1 MTRNEFIEIIAPI
14 IKNEANKR
22 GYKVCSTIIAQAI
35 LESGYGKSLL
45 ASKYHNYFGMKCGSY
60 WKGKSVNLKTKEEY
74 NGKVVNITDNF
85 RVYDNMESGVKGYFD
100 FISTPRYEKL
110 KKAKDYLEYAS
121 FIKECGYATSSSYVT
136 SLTNL
141 VNLYNLTVYDI
152 KDSLKSNSVVADEVI
167 DGLWGNGEDRKI
179 KLTKAGYNY
188 ETIQAI
194 VNEKLKKDSSLVV

>member
-1 MTRNEFIEIIAPI
+1 MTRNEFIETIAPI

-35 LESGYGKSLL
+35 LESGFGKSLL

-85 RVYDNMESGVKGYFD
+85 RVYDSMESGVKGYFD

-110 KKAKDYLEYAS
+110 KKAKDYFEYAN

-141 VNLYNLTVYDI
+141 VNLYNLTVCDR
-152 KDSLKSNSVVADEVI
+152 KEGLKSNSVIADEVI
-167 DGLWGNGEDRKI
+167 DGLWGNGDDRKNR
-179 KLTKAGYNY
+179 LTKAGYNY
-188 ETIQAI
+188 KVIQAI
-194 VNEKLKKDSSLVV
+194 VNEKLKR

>member
-1 MTRNEFIEIIAPI
+1 MIRNEFVETIAPI

-22 GYKVCSTIIAQAI
+22 GYKICSTIIAQAI
-35 LESGYGKSLL
+35 LESSYGKSLL

-85 RVYDNMESGVKGYFD
+85 RVYDSMDSGVRGYFD

-110 KKAKDYLEYAS
+110 KKAKDYFEYAN

-136 SLTNL
+136 SLIKL
-141 VNLYNLTVYDI
+141 VNLYDLTEYDI
-152 KDSLKSNSVVADEVI
+152 KD
-167 DGLWGNGEDRKI
+167 R
-179 KLTKAGYNY
+179 LTKAGYNY
-188 ETIQAI
+188 KVIQAI
-194 VNEKLKKDSSLVV
+194 VNEKLKR

>member
-1 MTRNEFIEIIAPI
+1 MNRNEFIETIAPI

-22 GYKVCSTIIAQAI
+22 GYKICSTIIAQAI

-45 ASKYHNYFGMKCGSY
+45 ASKYHNYFGMKCGSH

-85 RVYDNMESGVKGYFD
+85 RVYDSMDSGVKGYFD

-110 KKAKDYLEYAS
+110 KKAKDYFEYANS
-121 FIKECGYATSSSYVT
+121 IKECGYATSSSYVT

-141 VNLYNLTVYDI
+141 VNLYNLTVYDR
-152 KDSLKSNSVVADEVI
+152 KYSLKSNSVIADEVI
-167 DGLWGNGEDRKI
+167 DGFWGNGEDRKNR
-179 KLTKAGYNY
+179 LTKAGYNY
-188 ETIQAI
+188 KVIQAI
-194 VNEKLKKDSSLVV
+194 INEKLKR

>member
-1 MTRNEFIEIIAPI
+1 MTRNEFIDTIAPI

-22 GYKVCSTIIAQAI
+22 GYKICSTIVAQAI
-35 LESGYGKSLL
+35 LESGCGKSLL

-85 RVYDNMESGVKGYFD
+85 RVYDNMDSGVKGYFD
-100 FISTPRYEKL
+100 FISAPRYEKL
-110 KKAKDYLEYAS
+110 KKAKDYFEYAS

-141 VNLYNLTVYDI
+141 VNLYNLTVYDR
-152 KDSLKSNSVVADEVI
+152 KDSLKSNSVIANEVI
-167 DGLWGNGEDRKI
+167 DGLWGNGEDRKN

-188 ETIQAI
+188 KAIQSI
-194 VNEKLKKDSSLVV
+194 VNEKLKNITV

>member
-1 MTRNEFIEIIAPI
+1 MIRNEFVETIAPI

-22 GYKVCSTIIAQAI
+22 GYKICSTIIAQAI

-85 RVYDNMESGVKGYFD
+85 RAYDSMDSGVRGYFD

-110 KKAKDYLEYAS
+110 KKAKDYFEYAN

-136 SLTNL
+136 SLIKL
-141 VNLYNLTVYDI
+141 VNLYDLTEYDI
-152 KDSLKSNSVVADEVI
+152 KDDFKFNSVIADEVI

-188 ETIQAI
+188 KVIQSI
-194 VNEKLKKDSSLVV
+194 INEKLKG

>member
-1 MTRNEFIEIIAPI
+1 MTRNEFIETIAPI

-22 GYKVCSTIIAQAI
+22 GFKICSTIIAQAI

-45 ASKYHNYFGMKCGSY
+45 ALKYHNYFGMKCGSH

-110 KKAKDYLEYAS
+110 KKAKDYLEYAT

-141 VNLYNLTVYDI
+141 VNLYNLTVCDR
-152 KDSLKSNSVVADEVI
+152 KDGLKSSSVVANEVI
-167 DGLWGNGEDRKI
+167 NGLWGNGKDRKN
-179 KLTKAGYNY
+179 KLTEAGYNY
-188 ETIQAI
+188 EAIQTI
-194 VNEKLKKDSSLVV
+194 VNKELKR

>member
-1 MTRNEFIEIIAPI
+1 MIRNEFVETIAPI
-14 IKNEANKR
+14 IKKEATKR
-22 GYKVCSTIIAQAI
+22 GYKICSVIIAQAI

-85 RVYDNMESGVKGYFD
+85 RVYDSMESGVKGYFD

-136 SLTNL
+136 SLIKL
-141 VNLYNLTVYDI
+141 VNLYDLTEYDI
-152 KDSLKSNSVVADEVI
+152 KDDFKFNSVIADEVI
-167 DGLWGNGEDRKI
+167 DGLWGDGEDRKN

-188 ETIQAI
+188 KTIQAI
-194 VNEKLKKDSSLVV
+194 VNEKLKR

>member
-1 MTRNEFIEIIAPI
+1 MTRNEFIETIAPI

-35 LESGYGKSLL
+35 LESGFGKSLL

-85 RVYDNMESGVKGYFD
+85 RVYDSMESGVKGYFD

-110 KKAKDYLEYAS
+110 KKAKDYFEYAN

-141 VNLYNLTVYDI
+141 VNSYNLTVCDR
-152 KDSLKSNSVVADEVI
+152 KEGLKSNSVIADEVI
-167 DGLWGNGEDRKI
+167 DGLWGNGDDRKNR
-179 KLTKAGYNY
+179 LTKAGYNY
-188 ETIQAI
+188 KVIQAI
-194 VNEKLKKDSSLVV
+194 VNEKLKKITV

>member
-1 MTRNEFIEIIAPI
+1 MSKNDFIKTIAPI
-14 IKNEANKR
+14 IKKKANER

-35 LESGYGKSLL
+35 LESGHGKSLL

-85 RVYDNMESGVKGYFD
+85 RVYDSMESGVDGYFD
-100 FISTPRYEKL
+100 FISTSRYEKL
-110 KKAKDYLEYAS
+110 KLAKDYFEYAN
-121 FIKECGYATSSSYVT
+121 FIKDCGYATSSSYVT

-141 VNLYNLTVYDI
+141 VILYDLTVYDE
-152 KDSLKSNSVVADEVI
+152 KVSFKSNSIIADEVI
-167 DGLWGNGEDRKI
+167 SGLWGNGEDRKN

-188 ETIQAI
+188 KIIQSI
-194 VNEKLKKDSSLVV
+194 VNDKLKNNSLDV

>member
-1 MTRNEFIEIIAPI
+1 MTRNEFIETIAPI
-14 IKNEANKR
+14 IKNEASKR
-22 GYKVCSTIIAQAI
+22 GYRICSTIIAQAI

-110 KKAKDYLEYAS
+110 KKAKDYLEYAN

-141 VNLYNLTVYDI
+141 VNLYNLTVYDR
-152 KDSLKSNSVVADEVI
+152 KDSLKSNFIVACEVI
-167 DGLWGNGEDRKI
+167 DGLWGNGEDRKNR
-179 KLTKAGYNY
+179 LTKAGYDY
-188 ETIQAI
+188 EIIQRI
-194 VNEKLKKDSSLVV
+194 VNDYLK

>member
-1 MTRNEFIEIIAPI
+1 MTRNEFIETIAPI

-35 LESGYGKSLL
+35 LESGFGKSLL

-110 KKAKDYLEYAS
+110 KKAKDYFEYAI

-141 VNLYNLTVYDI
+141 VNLYNLTVCDR
-152 KDSLKSNSVVADEVI
+152 KEGLKSNSVVADEVI
-167 DGLWGNGEDRKI
+167 DGLWGNGEDRKN

-188 ETIQAI
+188 EAIQAI
-194 VNEKLKKDSSLVV
+194 VNKKLKR

>member
-1 MTRNEFIEIIAPI
+1 MIKNEFIETIAPI

-22 GYKVCSTIIAQAI
+22 GYKICSVTIAQAI

-45 ASKYHNYFGMKCGSY
+45 ASKYHNYFGMKCGKY
-60 WKGKSVNLKTKEEY
+60 WKGKSVNLNTKEEY

-110 KKAKDYLEYAS
+110 KKAKHYFEYAN

-141 VNLYNLTVYDI
+141 VNLYNLTVCDR
-152 KDSLKSNSVVADEVI
+152 KDGLKSSSVVANEVI
-167 DGLWGNGEDRKI
+167 NGLWGNGEDRKN
-179 KLTKAGYNY
+179 KLTEAGYNY
-188 ETIQAI
+188 EAIQTI
-194 VNEKLKKDSSLVV
+194 VNKKLKR

>member
-1 MTRNEFIEIIAPI
+1 MIRNEFVETIAPI

-22 GYKVCSTIIAQAI
+22 GYRICSTIIAQAI

-110 KKAKDYLEYAS
+110 KKAKDYLEYAD

-136 SLTNL
+136 SLIKL
-141 VNLYNLTVYDI
+141 VNLYDLTEYDI
-152 KDSLKSNSVVADEVI
+152 KDDFKFNSVIADEVI
-167 DGLWGNGEDRKI
+167 DGLWGDGEDRKI

-188 ETIQAI
+188 KTIQAI
-194 VNEKLKKDSSLVV
+194 VNEKLKR

>member
-1 MTRNEFIEIIAPI
+1 MIRNEFVETIAPI

-22 GYKVCSTIIAQAI
+22 GYKICSTIIAQAI

-74 NGKVVNITDNF
+74 NSKVVNITDNF
-85 RVYDNMESGVKGYFD
+85 RAYDSMDSGVKGYFD

-110 KKAKDYLEYAS
+110 KKAKDYFEYAN

-136 SLTNL
+136 SLIKL
-141 VNLYNLTVYDI
+141 VNLYDLTEYDI
-152 KDSLKSNSVVADEVI
+152 KDDFKFNSVVADEVI

-188 ETIQAI
+188 KTIQAI
-194 VNEKLKKDSSLVV
+194 VNEKLKKR